1 MFKPV
6 RQFFSWIFRRQT
18 TFEKTFSGLN
28 YVAKYGRD
36 ANAQKTYE
44 LLQTLRAESPTELTH
59 ELAAAF
65 LNIRY
70 SSNTDGVFRFAL
82 PIVSHILYFKPEM
95 TPQLLKSIVGPVF
108 ANGETSVDGLI
119 RYVQNAMEYQL
130 QQHPNFLTPESQ
142 HWIKHTLPDLRAA
155 IQQAIDDCWQEIN

>member
-1 MFKPV
+1 MFKPA
-6 RQFFSWIFRRQT
+6 RHFFSKIFRRQT
-18 TFEKTFSGLN
+18 AFEKTFSGLS

-36 ANAQKTYE
+36 ASALKTYE
-44 LLQTLRAESPTELTH
+44 LLKTLHAGSPTELTH
-59 ELAAAF
+59 ELTAAF

-70 SSNTDGVFRFAL
+70 SSNTDGVFRFNL

-95 TPQLLKSIVGPVF
+95 TSQLLKSIVGPVF

-142 HWIKHTLPDLRAA
+142 HWIKHTLPDLRAS
-155 IQQAIDDCWQEIN
+155 IQQAVDDCRKEVN